1 MATQAVRSRRGQ
13 SCAAAGGVGGK
24 SSSPSRRWSQ
34 ARAASVQTSLSLLLD
49 RRASSDIRR
58 TRSAGMRTC
67 AGSTG
72 IETRIDS
79 ATTGSYVAE
88 VQRHVGPAL
97 ADDMPGAAA
106 ADDGETERTGSETGQ
121 APEASALATGSS
133 GMGASQVIGG
143 TPCGVWSVV
152 IRTFVLLLYPTK
164 DVLSSQAGPANF
176 AEHGRRMAPGPARP
190 SQAQPGPAKPSQAQY
205 SGEAPRYVSSAVRLV
220 HDDRRAQRD
229 PAVDPGHLR
238 LREVDAAV

>member
-24 SSSPSRRWSQ
+24 SSSRSRRWSQ
-34 ARAASVQTSLSLLLD
+34 ARAASAQTSLSLLLD

-106 ADDGETERTGSETGQ
+106 ADDTETGRTGSETGQ
-121 APEASALATGSS
+121 APEASALASGSR

-143 TPCGVWSVV
+143 LLVLYGAAQLEHLFYYC
-152 IRTFVLLLYPTK
+152 IRQKTRCLVKQDQRISP
-164 DVLSSQAGPANF
+164 N
-176 AEHGRRMAPGPARP
+176 MADGWR
-190 SQAQPGPAKPSQAQY
+190 
-205 SGEAPRYVSSAVRLV
+205 
-220 HDDRRAQRD
+220 
-229 PAVDPGHLR
+229 
-238 LREVDAAV
+238 